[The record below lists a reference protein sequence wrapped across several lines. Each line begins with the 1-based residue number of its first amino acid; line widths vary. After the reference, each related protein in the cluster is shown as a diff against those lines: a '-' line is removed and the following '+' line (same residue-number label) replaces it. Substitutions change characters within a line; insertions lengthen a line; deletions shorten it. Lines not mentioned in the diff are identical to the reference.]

1 MVVETEVGFIV
12 CIQQISIELFAHYLV
27 GYDEFGLA
35 FKCSAHGEHAEVIE
49 QAHEII
55 GIYNVGSWE
64 TVFQLAGDVSL
75 AH

>member
-1 MVVETEVGFIV
+1 MVAETEVGFIV
-12 CIQQISIELFAHYLV
+12 CIQQISIELFTYHLV
-27 GYDEFGLA
+27 GDDKFGLT
-35 FKCSAHGEHAEVIE
+35 FVRSAHGEHAEVIE